1 MVGPSL
7 SEEERDVANLRIK
20 VGFVLLIGLSGG
32 LVALGVGGDPL
43 QLAIAVLAGT
53 AVGLALLFFM
63 LRMARQLRETNR
75 NSRRDRR

>member
-32 LVALGVGGDPL
+32 LVALGADGNLL
-43 QLAIAVLAGT
+43 QLAVGVGAGI

-75 NSRRDRR
+75 GSRR